1 MRLDK
6 YLKVSRL
13 IKRRTVANEACDA
26 GRVVI
31 NGKVAKASADVKAG
45 DVIEIA
51 FGNKSVKV
59 RVTDVNH
66 AGRHILIQS
75 SIRMEA
81 VMEEKVKQKR
91 LHKMHMENRNKLE
104 MTGIVDVI
112 SFDLN
117 KVILESDCGMI
128 TIKGANLHVSRLSVE
143 KGELDID
150 GTIESYAY
158 SEVNSYAKKGESMLG
173 RLFR

>member
-1 MRLDK
+1 
-6 YLKVSRL
+6 
-13 IKRRTVANEACDA
+13 
-26 GRVVI
+26 
-31 NGKVAKASADVKAG
+31 
-45 DVIEIA
+45 
-51 FGNKSVKV
+51 
-59 RVTDVNH
+59 
-66 AGRHILIQS
+66 
-75 SIRMEA
+75 
-81 VMEEKVKQKR
+81 MEEKVKQKR
-91 LHKMHMENRNKLE
+91 LHKMRMENRNKLE

>member
-1 MRLDK
+1 
-6 YLKVSRL
+6 
-13 IKRRTVANEACDA
+13 
-26 GRVVI
+26 
-31 NGKVAKASADVKAG
+31 
-45 DVIEIA
+45 
-51 FGNKSVKV
+51 
-59 RVTDVNH
+59 
-66 AGRHILIQS
+66 
-75 SIRMEA
+75 
-81 VMEEKVKQKR
+81 MEEKVKQKR

-104 MTGIVDVI
+104 MTGIVDVIAFFRHFFVVVI

>member
-1 MRLDK
+1 
-6 YLKVSRL
+6 
-13 IKRRTVANEACDA
+13 
-26 GRVVI
+26 
-31 NGKVAKASADVKAG
+31 
-45 DVIEIA
+45 
-51 FGNKSVKV
+51 
-59 RVTDVNH
+59 
-66 AGRHILIQS
+66 
-75 SIRMEA
+75 
-81 VMEEKVKQKR
+81 MEEKVKQKR

-158 SEVNSYAKKGESMLG
+158 SEVNFYAKRENPCLEGCFDDCKTNLVGG
-173 RLFR
+173 QDIIVGTLFRNGAGIRI

>member
-1 MRLDK
+1 MQEK
-6 YLKVSRL
+6 LK
-13 IKRRTVANEACDA
+13 
-26 GRVVI
+26 
-31 NGKVAKASADVKAG
+31 
-45 DVIEIA
+45 
-51 FGNKSVKV
+51 
-59 RVTDVNH
+59 H
-66 AGRHILIQS
+66 
-75 SIRMEA
+75 
-81 VMEEKVKQKR
+81 KR
-91 LHKMHMENRNKLE
+91 LHKKNMENRNKLE

-143 KGELDID
+143 KGELVIVFS
-150 GTIESYAY
+150 IESYAY

>member
-1 MRLDK
+1 
-6 YLKVSRL
+6 
-13 IKRRTVANEACDA
+13 
-26 GRVVI
+26 
-31 NGKVAKASADVKAG
+31 
-45 DVIEIA
+45 
-51 FGNKSVKV
+51 
-59 RVTDVNH
+59 
-66 AGRHILIQS
+66 
-75 SIRMEA
+75 
-81 VMEEKVKQKR
+81 MEEKVKQKR

-117 KVILESDCGMI
+117 KV